1 MKQFAFS
8 ANNKTRGKSQ
18 KWEVLENGTFLN
30 VSEFDESAI
39 SKEIKRNYKVFKS
52 NKTSTSIVK
61 YYICKNGRRA
71 QFKCN
76 NQMRVKRMNDG
87 SFVVESNK
95 NEHDHDRK
103 EKVDGKRN
111 SFSHIAEEKIREFL
125 QLEVKT
131 KTIRRKLIELKL
143 IDPQTSDASFHG
155 KIHRMK
161 QKQKMTATNTSLKE
175 LKDYVKELYSKENNQ
190 VYVVKSEFNEI
201 TDRFLYILSNKKL
214 MQVEAN
220 NDGKWML
227 ACDAT
232 YKLNIEG

>member
-1 MKQFAFS
+1 
-8 ANNKTRGKSQ
+8 
-18 KWEVLENGTFLN
+18 
-30 VSEFDESAI
+30 
-39 SKEIKRNYKVFKS
+39 
-52 NKTSTSIVK
+52 
-61 YYICKNGRRA
+61 
-71 QFKCN
+71 
-76 NQMRVKRMNDG
+76 MNDA

-161 QKQKMTATNTSLKE
+161 QEQKMTATNTSLNE
-175 LKDYVKELYSKENNQ
+175 LKDFVKELHSKENNQ